1 MEEVEFN
8 AKINLYARQI
18 GAGANSRIDEIS
30 CHELERLMELRKK
43 MGLPGKHPG
52 CKSCPNKGT
61 DKCKCKDNAGKCS
74 CGHDHGN
81 TDNDL
86 VAEITRKVL
95 AALGK

>member
-1 MEEVEFN
+1 
-8 AKINLYARQI
+8 
-18 GAGANSRIDEIS
+18 
-30 CHELERLMELRKK
+30 MELRKK

-61 DKCKCKDNAGKCS
+61 ANCKCKDNAGKCD
-74 CGHDHGN
+74 CGHDHGAA
-81 TDNDL
+81 DNDL

>member
-1 MEEVEFN
+1 
-8 AKINLYARQI
+8 
-18 GAGANSRIDEIS
+18 
-30 CHELERLMELRKK
+30 MELRKK

-52 CKSCPNKGT
+52 CKSCPNQGT
-61 DKCKCKDNAGKCS
+61 SNCKCKDNAGKCS

-81 TDNDL
+81 SEDAL

>member
-1 MEEVEFN
+1 MKSTGIIR
-8 AKINLYARQI
+8 KIDDL
-18 GAGANSRIDEIS
+18 GRIV
-30 CHELERLMELRKK
+30 LPMELRKK

-81 TDNDL
+81 SEDAL